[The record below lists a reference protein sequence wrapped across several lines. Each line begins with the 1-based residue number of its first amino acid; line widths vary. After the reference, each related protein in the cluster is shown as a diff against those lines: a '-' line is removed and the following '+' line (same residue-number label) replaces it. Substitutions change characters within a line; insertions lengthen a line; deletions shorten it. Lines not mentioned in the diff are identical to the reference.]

1 MLPISKPATW
11 QCRVETSD
19 VITKDEAADGTG
31 GGMQRGRFGRVSGQ
45 VARQANTKQDVWG
58 EAQQATA
65 TRCTGHQTPDSSQ
78 VPCTPMSRCPL
89 PATRP
94 SSPTGGAVRGL
105 AALRPSALDLE
116 MLRSQ
121 VAPDSSI
128 ETWKHAGIAQHVLSN
143 VSSINPHIGPL
154 PHELLS
160 NRLAPHAMGN
170 Y

>member
-1 MLPISKPATW
+1 MAKLADRSTQSK
-11 QCRVETSD
+11 TSGVKHNRPQPHVVPD
-19 VITKDEAADGTG
+19 T
-31 GGMQRGRFGRVSGQ
+31 
-45 VARQANTKQDVWG
+45 RQQ
-58 EAQQATA
+58 
-65 TRCTGHQTPDSSQ
+65 SSSMS
-78 VPCTPMSRCPL
+78 MSRCPL

-94 SSPTGGAVRGL
+94 SSPTGGAGRGL

-143 VSSINPHIGPL
+143 VSSINPPTGPL